1 MSTYLVFS
9 PHLDDAVLSCG
20 AQVAVWTELGHHVVI
35 ATVFS
40 EGDEAHTTRYAH
52 RRADDENAVRALNAV
67 PVHLG
72 FTDAPFRYARYHN
85 FSTLLLHETLPP
97 DNLEIA
103 TAVGLRMQ
111 ALAQE
116 VQADALYFPLAVGGH
131 VDHLVVFEASKQC
144 WAGSIPVNYYQD
156 LPYALVPG
164 WPAMRW
170 QQHGASM
177 EYALKMDFHPIHLQE
192 LSLAFLKNY
201 MEDDADL
208 QASETLHAAQ
218 VSKLSPVTTGAL
230 AWKLAH
236 RIFKR
241 RRVSVAAIYLQ
252 QKINAIRCYATEWP
266 VLFGPAQ
273 QDIENTLRTNVKD
286 YTEIYWTLN
295 R

>member
-9 PHLDDAVLSCG
+9 PHLDDAVLGCG
-20 AQVAVWTELGHHVVI
+20 AQIAVWTELGHHVVV

-40 EGDEAHTTRYAH
+40 EGDEAHATQYAC

-72 FTDAPFRYARYHN
+72 FTDAPFRNAHYHN
-85 FSTLLLHETLPP
+85 FCTLLLHETLPA
-97 DNLEIA
+97 DSRETA
-103 TAVGLRMQ
+103 AAVGLRMQ
-111 ALAQE
+111 SLAQE

-131 VDHLVVFEASKQC
+131 VDHLVVFEASKRC

-164 WPAMRW
+164 WTALRW

-177 EYALKMDFHPIHLQE
+177 EYALKTDIHPTRLQD

-201 MEDDADL
+201 MEDDADR

-218 VSKLSPVTTGAL
+218 VSNLSLAATGAL

-236 RIFKR
+236 RTFNR
-241 RRVSVAAIYLQ
+241 RRVSVATLYLQ
-252 QKINAIRCYATEWP
+252 QKIAAIRCYATEWP
-266 VLFGPAQ
+266 ALFGPAE
-273 QDIENTLRTNVKD
+273 QDIENTLRTNVNE